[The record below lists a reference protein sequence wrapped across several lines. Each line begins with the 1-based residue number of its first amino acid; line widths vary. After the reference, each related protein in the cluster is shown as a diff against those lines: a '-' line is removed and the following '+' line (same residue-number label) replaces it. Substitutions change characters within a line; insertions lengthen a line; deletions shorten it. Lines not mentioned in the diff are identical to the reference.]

1 MEKERENLPKN
12 CRGFLQI
19 RKKQELVIRT
29 KKGITRQAVLLEGLE
44 RDVAVRYFRAIS
56 GFRVRETG
64 MEEQIPEKVDF
75 LELYGC
81 GSVQE
86 LKSRQRW
93 KNNHPGKRLKVPV
106 GRGQG
111 EDHQPGYP

>member
-1 MEKERENLPKN
+1 M
-12 CRGFLQI
+12 
-19 RKKQELVIRT
+19 
-29 KKGITRQAVLLEGLE
+29 LEGLE

-106 GRGQG
+106 GRGRG
-111 EDHQPGYP
+111 GRSSAWISMRSFMDLMADRGNNGFRKK